1 MGKGEFIGMKIYQGI
16 DIVEKSRIKKVYK
29 KFGVRFLKKIL
40 SNNEISIFK
49 DLKKR
54 DERII
59 EILASSFSAKESFSK
74 AIGSGIVDSL
84 RFKDIEIIRKKSGK
98 PKIKLSNRAECLIK
112 KKLKSYK
119 KYDLSLSISH
129 ERKSV
134 ISSVI
139 LLLF

>member
-1 MGKGEFIGMKIYQGI
+1 MKIYHGV

-29 KFGVRFLKKIL
+29 KFGIRFLEKIL
-40 SNNEISIFK
+40 SNKEINIFK

-54 DERII
+54 EDRKI

-74 AIGSGIVDSL
+74 AIGSGIVYSL
-84 RFKDIEIIRKKSGK
+84 RFKDIEIIRENSGK
-98 PKIKLSNRAECLIK
+98 PIIKLSNKAESLIK

-119 KYDLSLSISH
+119 NYDLSLSISH
-129 ERKSV
+129 SRKSV